1 MIDYSIILEKM
12 ATASVN
18 PTEIPRNK
26 LEDKMNTLREVID
39 SNKSMVLKVSE
50 EMKQLIDEKSQL
62 IIREL
67 VAIWD
72 EANRRLNQKRE
83 EVNEKIEKIN
93 EHKSKMKEL
102 FDSLPPVLP
111 SFLEKIPEAIES
123 VRREMNIE
131 VPYVKLSWRVNELR
145 KCIEGMCVCE
155 DRVVKFG
162 DDIPIAL
169 KWSSCDEGEQE
180 NQLYLPRGL
189 SIDCINDRIYV
200 ADYNSNRVKIFSGN
214 GEWIKDEFLINPEN
228 ILTLHN
234 SMFVQC
240 CNNIL
245 KFNTS
250 TFKRESHT
258 HNQRTL
264 SGICTDNTRIFVGEY
279 NKMKLIELSLELK
292 EEKRISLITDFK
304 QNTTKIRDLSFARNE
319 FYVLLT
325 DTEYPI
331 QSFSEQGSLTRC
343 IVTRDILTDDVLYF
357 CLDQQLNILVADRGS
372 SRVKIFS
379 NEGKL
384 MTQIGK
390 EGTAKGEFTYLMG
403 IAVTELCSIITVD
416 WKPQNMLQA
425 FCYN

>member
-1 MIDYSIILEKM
+1 M

-18 PTEIPRNK
+18 PTEVPARNK
-26 LEDKMNTLREVID
+26 LEDKMNSLREVID

-67 VAIWD
+67 EAIWD

-131 VPYVKLSWRVNELR
+131 IPYVKLSLRVNELR

-169 KWSSCDEGEQE
+169 KWSSCDAGEQE
-180 NQLYLPRGL
+180 NQLYLPWGL

-200 ADYNSNRVKIFSGN
+200 ADYGTNRVQIFSGN
-214 GEWIKDEFLINPEN
+214 GEWIKCLKDEFLIKPNN

-234 SMFVQC
+234 SMFVLC
-240 CNNIL
+240 YTNIL

-250 TFKRESHT
+250 TFKRESHI
-258 HNQRTL
+258 HNQQWL

-279 NKMKLIELSLELK
+279 SQMKLTVLSLELK

-304 QNTTKIRDLSFARNE
+304 QDTTEIRDLSFARNE
-319 FYVLLT
+319 FYVLLSN
-325 DTEYPI
+325 TEYPI
-331 QSFSEQGSLTRC
+331 QSFSEQGPLTRC
-343 IVTRDILTDDVLYF
+343 IVTRDMLTDGAWNF

-390 EGTAKGEFTYLMG
+390 EGTAKGEFTTLTG

-416 WKPQNMLQA
+416 WKRRNMLQA
-425 FCYN
+425 FSCVDLK